1 MLIQDMHKYKKQ
13 LLIVK
18 ELFFCEKR
26 ENNKEG
32 IIIVEYLIAHS
43 VAQKKKKN
51 THFLYK
57 VCKKNIVKCKKCT
70 LT

>member
-26 ENNKEG
+26 ENTKEG
-32 IIIVEYLIAHS
+32 IIIVEYLVRIRLRKRKRKTS
-43 VAQKKKKN
+43 TICIKSTKKI
-51 THFLYK
+51 L
-57 VCKKNIVKCKKCT
+57 
-70 LT
+70 

>member
-1 MLIQDMHKYKKQ
+1 MRMLIQDMHKYKKQ

-18 ELFFCEKR
+18 ELFFLR
-26 ENNKEG
+26 KEG
-32 IIIVEYLIAHS
+32 IIIVEYLVAHS